1 MPSGPKGRSSG
12 PSPRTCAQL
21 PLRSARLPRLTSAA
35 RSQLKEAG
43 YHTSYSGKYLNQ
55 YALPGSPGCA
65 KSGDPGCG
73 KHIPKGWDD
82 WHGLH
87 GNSRYYNG
95 TISDNGVNSFHGTEP
110 EDYLPDVFFGHA
122 KAFVAAHLENE
133 AKAGTPFLCVLATP
147 SCHGPFTP
155 APKYVG
161 HFGASLCRPRLR
173 LQLLFRSHARICC
186 AQMVSTRRSRRTT
199 TTRTRTSSGSCGTS
213 ARSRPA
219 WRRES
224 TISTTTAG
232 RLSSPSMTTSV
243 RSTKSFVG

>member
-21 PLRSARLPRLTSAA
+21 PLRSARLPRLTSGA

-65 KSGDPGCG
+65 KNGDPGCG

-161 HFGASLCRPRLR
+161 HFGASLDRPRLR
-173 LQLLFRSHARICC
+173 LRLGCLFLFCSCPC
-186 AQMVSTRRSRRTT
+186 SR
-199 TTRTRTSSGSCGTS
+199 
-213 ARSRPA
+213 
-219 WRRES
+219 
-224 TISTTTAG
+224 
-232 RLSSPSMTTSV
+232 
-243 RSTKSFVG
+243 

>member
-21 PLRSARLPRLTSAA
+21 PLRSVRLPRLTSVA

-65 KSGDPGCG
+65 KNGDPGCG

-133 AKAGTPFLCVLATP
+133 AKAGTPFLCVLA
-147 SCHGPFTP
+147 G
-155 APKYVG
+155 
-161 HFGASLCRPRLR
+161 
-173 LQLLFRSHARICC
+173 
-186 AQMVSTRRSRRTT
+186 
-199 TTRTRTSSGSCGTS
+199 
-213 ARSRPA
+213 
-219 WRRES
+219 E
-224 TISTTTAG
+224 
-232 RLSSPSMTTSV
+232 
-243 RSTKSFVG
+243 KS